1 VVDDVEKELLV
12 VLEELYVLEV
22 LEEEL
27 LVVDT
32 VE

>member
-1 VVDDVEKELLV
+1 MEKELLV